1 MGKWKY
7 PTFCDP
13 MDCIAHGI
21 LQARIWEWVAFPVCI
36 LPTQGLNPGFLHCR
50 QILCQLSHKGSPR
63 ILKWVAYPFFR
74 GASWPRNWTRVSC
87 IVGGFF
93 INWAIR
99 EAQQEVRHKLVGT
112 DTWRNAGAGCWS
124 PSTGPGYNP
133 LAKGRFLH
141 VSKAAVSWQPG
152 QW

>member
-1 MGKWKY
+1 MKWKLLDHVQLFVTLWHS
-7 PTFCDP
+7 PGQNTGVVSLSLLQ
-13 MDCIAHGI
+13 GI
-21 LQARIWEWVAFPVCI
+21 F
-36 LPTQGLNPGFLHCR
+36 PTQGLNTGLLHCR

-63 ILKWVAYPFFR
+63 ILKWAAYPFFR